1 MKSKLLKLLVVGVAV
16 IIPAAG
22 SVRAEGPPLVYSAL
36 VAAEAQIGKP
46 KPAKPCR
53 GKKCDA
59 PEIDAA
65 SGTSAIV
72 LVSVALLLMRERSRS
87 RRRT

>member
-1 MKSKLLKLLVVGVAV
+1 MKAKLLKLLVVGVAV
-16 IIPAAG
+16 LG
-22 SVRAEGPPLVYSAL
+22 SVWAEGPAPAYGAP
-36 VAAEAQIGKP
+36 VAAEAQIDKLKP
-46 KPAKPCR
+46 KC
-53 GKKCDA
+53 KKCDA

-72 LVSVALLLMRERSRS
+72 LVSLALLLMRERSRS